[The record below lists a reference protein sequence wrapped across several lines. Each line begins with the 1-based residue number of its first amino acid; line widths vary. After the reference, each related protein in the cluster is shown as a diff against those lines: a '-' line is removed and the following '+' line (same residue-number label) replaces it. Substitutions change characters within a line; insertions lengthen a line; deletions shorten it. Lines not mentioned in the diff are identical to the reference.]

1 MRWSLGL
8 MLVVA
13 IAAGVTGA
21 AQSAPQAAT
30 YWTVTGRAD
39 FYYHLDYGSH
49 PDGVFNGGYT
59 AHLRY
64 KVAAIASY
72 ANGRLTSRQ
81 PLVDGRGDV
90 TDERTMWDISGAR
103 KPVVCDENPRSS
115 TNEARRSSGSQISV
129 GGGVA
134 HVDPGNAIRWAVG
147 CAATESL
154 AIHGLPDGKTI
165 SANVSSRGMPRL
177 VACSDSYTHD
187 ADRSDPNGHKF
198 IGTVGLFLKLA
209 PIPRKRLADVRR
221 SLRKQVGRDIT
232 IRGFPRSSSFRD
244 CLR

>member
-1 MRWSLGL
+1 
-8 MLVVA
+8 MLVGA

-21 AQSAPQAAT
+21 AQSAQQAVT
-30 YWTVTGRAD
+30 YWSVSGRAD

-64 KVAAIASY
+64 KVAAIATYRS
-72 ANGRLTSRQ
+72 GRLTSSQ
-81 PLVDGRGDV
+81 PLVDGRADV
-90 TDERTMWDISGAR
+90 TDERTMWDVSGTR
-103 KPVVCDENPRSS
+103 KPVQCAESPRSS
-115 TNEARRSSGSQISV
+115 TNDARRSSGSHISV
-129 GGGVA
+129 GGGIA
-134 HVDPGNAIRWAVG
+134 HIDPGSAIRWSVG

-165 SANVSSRGMPRL
+165 SANVSRAVPRS
-177 VACSDSYTHD
+177 VACSDGYTHD

-198 IGTVGLFLKLA
+198 IGTVSLFLKLA
-209 PIPRKRLADVRR
+209 PIPRKNLAEARR
-221 SLRKQVGRDIT
+221 GLRRQVGRDIP
-232 IRGFPRSSSFRD
+232 IRLPRSFRD